1 MKKVCVVG
9 HFGFGENM
17 LNGQT
22 IKTKTVTTEL
32 EKQLGAD
39 QVMKIDTHG
48 GAKALP
54 KIIVQLISAFNNCQ
68 NIIIFPAHNGIKV
81 FVPLCNAINT
91 VFHRKLHYVV
101 IGGWLSSFLK
111 DKDRLRESVSRF
123 TGVYVETSTMQ
134 KALEEIGVT
143 NTYLLKNFKDIYVLS
158 ESELEYRH
166 EKPYTICTFSR
177 VMKEKGIEDIVN
189 AVIDLN
195 TSHNEEIYQLDI
207 YGQVDSEQGEWFE
220 QLSRIF
226 PPYIS
231 YKGLVQFDK
240 SVEVL
245 KDYFMLVFP
254 TKFYT
259 EGIPGT
265 IIDAYAAG
273 LPVLSAK
280 WESFSDVIDD
290 GVTGIGY
297 KFDDIGKLKGILL
310 ELALNPGKITAMKSN
325 CLKKARDYIP
335 ENAIQPLMDKIN

>member
-54 KIIVQLISAFNNCQ
+54 KIIVQLISAFNNCK

-81 FVPLCNAINT
+81 FVPLCNVINK

-101 IGGWLSSFLK
+101 IGGWLPSFLK
-111 DKDRLRESVSRF
+111 DKDRLRESVSQF
-123 TGVYVETSTMQ
+123 TGVYVETTTMQ
-134 KALEEIGVT
+134 NALKEIGIT
-143 NTYLLKNFKDIYVLS
+143 NTYLLKNFKDIKVLS
-158 ESELEYRH
+158 ESELKCKH
-166 EKPYTICTFSR
+166 ERPYKICTFSR

-189 AVIDLN
+189 AVIDIN
-195 TSHNEEIYQLDI
+195 TSNNEEVYQLDI
-207 YGQVDSEQGEWFE
+207 YGQVDSEQGEWFD
-220 QLSRIF
+220 QLSRNF

-297 KFDDIGKLKGILL
+297 RFDDYSMLV
-310 ELALNPGKITAMKSN
+310 EQLNQIYIKPEIVENRRTFCIN
-325 CLKKARDYIP
+325 KANEYLPR
-335 ENAIQPLMDKIN
+335 NAISTLITQL